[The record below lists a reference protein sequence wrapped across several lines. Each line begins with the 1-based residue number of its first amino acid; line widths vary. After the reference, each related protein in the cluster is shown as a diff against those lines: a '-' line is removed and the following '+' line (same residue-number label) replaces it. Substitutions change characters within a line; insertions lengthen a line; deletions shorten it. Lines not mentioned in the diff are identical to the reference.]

1 MTTSGAKLDHGESP
15 IALLKSHGQAIWLD
29 FIRRNMI
36 TSGELTRLVETDGVS
51 GVTSNPT
58 IFEKAIAGSDDYAAQ
73 IEEICRRTPEL
84 PVREIYEQLA
94 SKDIQDVADIL
105 RPVHAST
112 SGADGYVSIEVSPGV
127 ANDTQATIAEARH
140 LWKLVDRRNLMIKVP
155 GTVAG
160 VPAVRALTAEGINVN
175 ITLLFAR
182 DMYEAVAHAFI
193 DGLEDRVRLSSG
205 NSARLDDMASVAS
218 FFVSRIDTSVDAQL
232 TEKLK
237 TASERDRVRLERL
250 FGKVAIANARLAY
263 QSYKQMFSGPRWQAL
278 AARGAR
284 PQRLLW
290 ASTSVKNPRYRDV
303 MYVDELIGP
312 DTVNTVPVE
321 TLDAYRDHGRP
332 SASLE
337 ANLTEAKATLDELA
351 AVGISLAQVTDDLV
365 VDGVRKFQEPFDKLM
380 ATLER
385 RCRAATGARTGK

>member
-1 MTTSGAKLDHGESP
+1 MTTSRAKVESVENP
-15 IALLKSHGQAIWLD
+15 IAGLRRHGQAIWLD
-29 FIRRNMI
+29 FIRRKMI
-36 TSGELTRLVETDGVS
+36 ARGELARLVETDGVS

-58 IFEKAIAGSDDYAAQ
+58 IFEKAIGGSDDYDAQ
-73 IEEICRRTPEL
+73 IAEICGRTPDL
-84 PVREIYEQLA
+84 PAHEVYDLLA

-105 RPVHAST
+105 RPVHAQT
-112 SGADGYVSIEVSPGV
+112 GGADGYVSIEVSPGV

-140 LWKLVDRRNLMIKVP
+140 LWNLVGRRNLMIKVP

-182 DMYEAVAHAFI
+182 DMYEAVAQAFI
-193 DGLEDRVRLSSG
+193 DGLEDRLRLSASG
-205 NSARLDDMASVAS
+205 QRLDDLASVAS
-218 FFVSRIDTSVDAQL
+218 FFVSRIDTSVDARL
-232 TEKLK
+232 ADKLK
-237 TASERDRVRLERL
+237 TAGGGERARLEQL
-250 FGKVAIANARLAY
+250 AGKVAIANARLAY
-263 QSYKQMFSGPRWQAL
+263 QSYKRMFSGPRWQAL

-290 ASTSVKNPRYRDV
+290 ASTSVKNPRYPDV

-312 DTVNTVPVE
+312 DTVNTMPVE
-321 TLDAYRDHGRP
+321 TLDAFRDHGRP

-337 ANLTEAKATLDELA
+337 ANLTEAAATLDDLKA
-351 AVGISLAQVTDDLV
+351 AGISLAEVTDELV
-365 VDGVRKFQEPFDKLM
+365 ADGIRKFQEPFDKLM

-385 RCRAATGARTGK
+385 RCRG

>member
-1 MTTSGAKLDHGESP
+1 MTTSGAKVESAENP
-15 IALLKSHGQAIWLD
+15 IAGLKRHGQAIWLD

-36 TSGELTRLVETDGVS
+36 AGGELARLVEIDGVS

-73 IEEICRRTPEL
+73 IEDICRQTPDL
-84 PVREIYEQLA
+84 PAREIYDLLA

-182 DMYEAVAHAFI
+182 DMYEAVAQAFI
-193 DGLEDRVRLSSG
+193 DGLEDRLRLSG
-205 NSARLDDMASVAS
+205 AGGRLDDMASVAS
-218 FFVSRIDTSVDAQL
+218 FFVSRIDTSVDARL
-232 TEKLK
+232 ADKLK
-237 TASERDRVRLERL
+237 TASAGERARLERL
-250 FGKVAIANARLAY
+250 QGKVAIANARLAY
-263 QSYKQMFSGPRWQAL
+263 QSYKVMFSGPRWQAL

-312 DTVNTVPVE
+312 DTVNTMPVE
-321 TLDAYRDHGRP
+321 TLDAFRDHGRP

-337 ANLTEAKATLDELA
+337 ANPKEAVATLDELE
-351 AVGISLAQVTDDLV
+351 AVGISLAEVTDELV
-365 VDGVRKFQEPFDKLM
+365 TDGIRKFQEPFDKLM
-380 ATLER
+380 AMLER
-385 RCRAATGARTGK
+385 RCRG

>member
-1 MTTSGAKLDHGESP
+1 MTTSRAKLDQGASP
-15 IALLKSHGQAIWLD
+15 IAVLKSHGQAIWLD

-36 TSGELTRLVETDGVS
+36 ASGDLARLVDTDGVS

-58 IFEKAIAGSDDYAAQ
+58 IFEKAIGGSDDYDAQ
-73 IEEICRRTPEL
+73 IADICRRTPAL
-84 PVREIYEQLA
+84 PAREVYDLLA

-105 RPVHAST
+105 RPVHAQT
-112 SGADGYVSIEVSPGV
+112 AGADGYVSIEVSPGV

-140 LWKLVDRRNLMIKVP
+140 LWNLVGRRNLMIKVP

-193 DGLEDRVRLSSG
+193 DGLEDRLRQPASG
-205 NSARLDDMASVAS
+205 QRLDDMASVAS
-218 FFVSRIDTSVDAQL
+218 FFVSRIDTSVDARL
-232 TEKLK
+232 TDKLK
-237 TASERDRVRLERL
+237 TAADGDRARLEQL

-263 QSYKQMFSGPRWQAL
+263 QSYKRMFAGPRWQAL

-337 ANLTEAKATLDELA
+337 ANLTDAAATLNDLQ
-351 AVGISLAQVTDDLV
+351 AVGISLAEVTDELV
-365 VDGVRKFQEPFDKLM
+365 ADGIRKFQEPFDKLM

-385 RCRAATGARTGK
+385 RCRG